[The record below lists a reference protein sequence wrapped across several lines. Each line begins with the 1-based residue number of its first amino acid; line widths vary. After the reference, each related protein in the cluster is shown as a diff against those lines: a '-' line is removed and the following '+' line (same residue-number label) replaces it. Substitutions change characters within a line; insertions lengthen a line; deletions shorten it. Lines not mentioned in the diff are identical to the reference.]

1 MKLNLGASRGNRRGT
16 NNVLTEDCFTELV
29 GCSTRILSK
38 VGGQDNSGGG
48 KVVGRRYGNP
58 ISANRNLFDNLEIRA
73 SHFTSSAGCLDVLH
87 GDSLGLA
94 RLNLNLFQR
103 DRLTVT
109 GHGQVNL
116 AVIAGRPCRSGC
128 RNLRV
133 VGVGKSY
140 VTCIID
146 INFTR
151 VLCSRTQ
158 LTNSGVGR
166 YGALLTSRQ
175 SGVERNTLS
184 YRTVSVCTLSG
195 IEEGNALKG
204 VIVTRDSDGS
214 IGICVNSGG
223 NIARTQSQR
232 SRVRL

>member
-1 MKLNLGASRGNRRGT
+1 MVRRSYINRLTTARHLF
-16 NNVLTEDCFTELV
+16 NNF
-29 GCSTRILSK
+29 
-38 VGGQDNSGGG
+38 
-48 KVVGRRYGNP
+48 
-58 ISANRNLFDNLEIRA
+58 EIRA
-73 SHFTSSAGCLDVLH
+73 SYFASRTGCLDVLN

-116 AVIAGRPCRSGC
+116 AVVQGRPCRSGR

-146 INFTR
+146 INFAR
-151 VLCSRTQ
+151 VLCGRTQ

-184 YRTVSVCTLSG
+184 YGSISVCTFSG
-195 IEEGNALKG
+195 IEEGDALKG

-214 IGICVNSGG
+214 IGICTNSGG
-223 NIARTQSQR
+223 DTATAQGEGS
-232 SRVRL
+232 SVRLRCVIASVNGLV